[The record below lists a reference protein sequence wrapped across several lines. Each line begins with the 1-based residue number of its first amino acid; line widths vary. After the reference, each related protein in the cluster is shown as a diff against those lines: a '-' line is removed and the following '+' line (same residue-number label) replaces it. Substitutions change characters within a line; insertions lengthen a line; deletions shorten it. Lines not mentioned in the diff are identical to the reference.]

1 VGTQRGL
8 ENGAVVEVEGRFG
21 ALLLVGL
28 ARWCLRV
35 PRRAVI
41 GGKRE
46 RESIGRWLGVFLII
60 LFYFILGVL
69 SRAKDERNCE
79 DLRSQITI
87 HRCRKIGN

>member
-1 VGTQRGL
+1 VVFESTSEGSYRG
-8 ENGAVVEVEGRFG
+8 EETAPEHRH
-21 ALLLVGL
+21 
-28 ARWCLRV
+28 
-35 PRRAVI
+35 RA
-41 GGKRE
+41 GG
-46 RESIGRWLGVFLII
+46 FLII